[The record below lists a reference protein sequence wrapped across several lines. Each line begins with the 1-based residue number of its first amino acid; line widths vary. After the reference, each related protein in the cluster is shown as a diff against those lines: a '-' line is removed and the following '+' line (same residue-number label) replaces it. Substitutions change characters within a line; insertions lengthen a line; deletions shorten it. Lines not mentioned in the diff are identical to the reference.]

1 MTSGLLTPAA
11 STRTSTSSSPGV
23 GTGLIAVFSCSGPPG
38 AAISTTVI
46 SRGKFI
52 QFLRASG
59 NLKRGGQSRRSTIF
73 GQDSVD
79 LRQDAAMF
87 IRQLDYLVTLARE
100 KHFAKAAEACH
111 VSQPAL
117 SSAIRSLEK
126 ELGVMIVQRGR
137 RFMGFTAEGERVLV
151 WAQQTLTSLSHMR
164 EDASIAKSSMA
175 GTLRVGAI
183 PTTMTVSAFITA
195 PSRALYPNIRYTISS
210 LSTAEIAAQLDR
222 FELDLGLTYLDEKT
236 IDGFESLHLFDER
249 YVLLSAR
256 NAQLEPTVTWEQA
269 GRLPLCLLTGK
280 MRNRQVIDAAFR
292 RAGAKADVILETDSI
307 FALYAN
313 VSEAGLFSIGPHSL
327 LNFWDMARVRATPVL
342 PYLTRAIGLIA
353 RNQPALAP
361 ITAAVWEI
369 ARGLELQKR
378 FDLALV

>member
-1 MTSGLLTPAA
+1 
-11 STRTSTSSSPGV
+11 
-23 GTGLIAVFSCSGPPG
+23 
-38 AAISTTVI
+38 
-46 SRGKFI
+46 
-52 QFLRASG
+52 
-59 NLKRGGQSRRSTIF
+59 
-73 GQDSVD
+73 
-79 LRQDAAMF
+79 MF

-126 ELGVMIVQRGR
+126 ELGIMVVQRGR

-151 WAQQTLTSLSHMR
+151 WAQQTLASLSHMR
-164 EDASIAKSSMA
+164 EDASISKSNMA
-175 GTLRVGAI
+175 GTLRLGAI
-183 PTTMTVSAFITA
+183 PTTITVSAFITA
-195 PSRALYPNIRYTISS
+195 PSHALYPNIRYTISS
-210 LSTAEIAAQLDR
+210 LSTEEIAARLDR

-249 YVLLSAR
+249 YVLLSDRSAK
-256 NAQLEPTVTWEQA
+256 LEATVTWEQA

-292 RAGAKADVILETDSI
+292 RAGSKADVILETDSI
-307 FALYAN
+307 FALYAH
-313 VSEAGLFSIGPHSL
+313 VSEAGLFSIVPHSL
-327 LNFWDMARVRATPVL
+327 LNFFDMARVRATPVL

>member
-1 MTSGLLTPAA
+1 
-11 STRTSTSSSPGV
+11 
-23 GTGLIAVFSCSGPPG
+23 
-38 AAISTTVI
+38 
-46 SRGKFI
+46 
-52 QFLRASG
+52 
-59 NLKRGGQSRRSTIF
+59 
-73 GQDSVD
+73 
-79 LRQDAAMF
+79 MF

-100 KHFAKAAEACH
+100 RHFAKAAEACH

-137 RFMGFTAEGERVLV
+137 RFMGLTAEGERVLV
-151 WAQQTLTSLSHMR
+151 WAQQTLASLSHMR
-164 EDASIAKSSMA
+164 EDASIAKSNMA
-175 GTLRVGAI
+175 GTLRMGAI
-183 PTTMTVSAFITA
+183 PTTMTVAAFITA
-195 PSRALYPNIRYTISS
+195 PCRTAYPNIRYAVSS
-210 LSTAEIAAQLDR
+210 LSTADIAGQLDR

-249 YVLLSAR
+249 YVLLAAR
-256 NAQLEPTVTWEQA
+256 TVALEPTLTWEQA
-269 GRLPLCLLTGK
+269 GRLPMCLLTGK

-307 FALYAN
+307 FSLYAH
-313 VSEAGLFSIGPHSL
+313 VCEAGLFSIVPHSL
-327 LNFWDMARVRATPVL
+327 LNFFDMAKVQARPLL

-369 ARGLELQKR
+369 ARGLDLQAR
-378 FDLALV
+378 FDLALA

>member
-1 MTSGLLTPAA
+1 
-11 STRTSTSSSPGV
+11 
-23 GTGLIAVFSCSGPPG
+23 
-38 AAISTTVI
+38 
-46 SRGKFI
+46 
-52 QFLRASG
+52 
-59 NLKRGGQSRRSTIF
+59 
-73 GQDSVD
+73 
-79 LRQDAAMF
+79 MF

-100 KHFAKAAEACH
+100 KHFAKAAESCH

-164 EDASIAKSSMA
+164 EDASIAKSTMA

-183 PTTMTVSAFITA
+183 PTAMTVTAFITA
-195 PSRALYPNIRYTISS
+195 ACRALYPNIRYAISS
-210 LSTAEIAAQLDR
+210 LSTEAIASQLDR

-236 IDGFESLHLFDER
+236 LDGFESLQLFAER

-256 NAQLEPTVTWEQA
+256 NAKLEPTVTWEQA
-269 GRLPLCLLTGK
+269 GRLPLCLLTAK

-307 FALYAN
+307 FALYAH
-313 VSEAGLFSIGPHSL
+313 VSEAGLFSIVPHSL
-327 LNFWDMARVRATPVL
+327 LNFFDMGRVRATPLL

-361 ITAAVWEI
+361 VTAAVWEI
-369 ARGLELQKR
+369 ARSLELQKR
-378 FDLALV
+378 FDRALT

>member
-1 MTSGLLTPAA
+1 
-11 STRTSTSSSPGV
+11 
-23 GTGLIAVFSCSGPPG
+23 
-38 AAISTTVI
+38 
-46 SRGKFI
+46 
-52 QFLRASG
+52 
-59 NLKRGGQSRRSTIF
+59 
-73 GQDSVD
+73 
-79 LRQDAAMF
+79 MF

-151 WAQQTLTSLSHMR
+151 WAQQTLASLSHMR
-164 EDASIAKSSMA
+164 EDASLTKASMA

-183 PTTMTVSAFITA
+183 PTTMTVTAFVTA
-195 PSRALYPNIRYTISS
+195 ACRALYPNVRYAISS
-210 LSTAEIAAQLDR
+210 LSTETIASQLDR

-236 IDGFESLHLFDER
+236 IDGFESLHLYDER
-249 YVLLSAR
+249 YVLLSGRSA
-256 NAQLEPTVTWEQA
+256 ALEPTVTWEQA
-269 GRLPLCLLTGK
+269 GQLPLCLLTGK

-307 FALYAN
+307 FALYAH
-313 VSEAGLFSIGPHSL
+313 VSESALFSIVPHSL
-327 LNFWDMARVRATPVL
+327 LNFFDLGRVRATPVL